1 MIRLLILMLIT
12 TICYSQ
18 QVDIKMVYPLAS
30 VESPPVFDNCLNVID
45 KDKKKCFEQTVKNHI
60 QRNIRYPDDAYN
72 LRKDGKVLVGF
83 IINRSGMVSKIITR
97 GSNKLLNNE
106 VERVIKLLSISKPAK
121 IKGVQVAVNY
131 ALPVNFYLLSQS
143 NNSLITIADGAN
155 IYESPDS
162 KSKQL
167 FYTRYESKFNARKE
181 GGFWLVEFDKDGIL
195 LGYVSDEDVL
205 SIDQYNSNDKE
216 LNQTKSINNQIRID
230 KPLIEKKEKIQNY
243 SPIKITQEDESNKDN
258 LLITEEDIL
267 IREYEA
273 DKLKLAS
280 FIQKLEKQKET
291 DRLIPGINK
300 SDLYYGNALK
310 ELIKILE
317 KEIETKY
324 LTLSTSNPDVFYNT
338 DFDIRKRSN
347 KKKANKLINKTQTIS
362 YDFIKQ
368 NFYSFPSINDTKRFN
383 ELITE
388 LDNLEYIEIEN
399 PSSDKLLRRVEQ
411 FKLAE
416 DPFVQS
422 KPNISNKNKKIT
434 DIQINSP
441 TELYVIKNVV
451 NDYGISGLR
460 RETNEVYQKIQNT
473 LDKRNIKTTIVKPS
487 QENIVE
493 KNNDQKIDKNIKN
506 LDKLPINIPNN
517 LPNETLDVESAK
529 KRLKDLFFLFSQDLI
544 SKEIYE
550 EFALEL
556 RQIIDSEEK
565 KNITSNSNLKISSK
579 EALERIRSLRSF
591 LDQGLISKE
600 TYNEAV
606 KVLKDIATNIEE
618 N

>member
-1 MIRLLILMLIT
+1 MLVT

-30 VESPPVFDNCLNVID
+30 VESPPVFNNCLNVID
-45 KDKKKCFEQTVKNHI
+45 IDKKKCFEQTVKNHI
-60 QRNIRYPDDAYN
+60 QRNIRYPEDAYN

-83 IINRSGMVSKIITR
+83 IINRSGRVSKIITR

-106 VERVIKLLSISKPAK
+106 VERVIKLLSTSKPAK

-143 NNSLITIADGAN
+143 NNSLITIADSAN

-167 FYTRYESKFNARKE
+167 FYTRSESKFNARKE
-181 GGFWLVEFDKDGIL
+181 GGFWLVEFDKDGTLI
-195 LGYVSDEDVL
+195 GYVSEDDVL
-205 SIDQYNSNDKE
+205 TIDEYNSNDKE

-230 KPLIEKKEKIQNY
+230 KPLIEKKEKIQNN
-243 SPIKITQEDESNKDN
+243 SPIKITEEDESNKDN

-267 IREYEA
+267 IREYEE

-291 DRLIPGINK
+291 DRLIPGVNK

-324 LTLSTSNPDVFYNT
+324 LTLSTSNPVVFYNT
-338 DFDIRKRSN
+338 DFDIRKRIN

-368 NFYSFPSINDTKRFN
+368 NFYSFLSINDTKRFY

-388 LDNLEYIEIEN
+388 LDKLEYIEIEK
-399 PSSDKLLRRVEQ
+399 PSSDKLLRR
-411 FKLAE
+411 
-416 DPFVQS
+416 
-422 KPNISNKNKKIT
+422 
-434 DIQINSP
+434 
-441 TELYVIKNVV
+441 TELYVTKNVV

-460 RETNEVYQKIQNT
+460 RETKEVYQKIQNT
-473 LDKRNIKTTIVKPS
+473 PDKRNIKTTIVKPS

-506 LDKLPINIPNN
+506 LDKPPINIPNN
-517 LPNETLDVESAK
+517 LPTETLDVESAK

-565 KNITSNSNLKISSK
+565 KNISSNSNLKISSK

-606 KVLKDIATNIEE
+606 KVLKDIATNIDE

>member
-1 MIRLLILMLIT
+1 MLIT

-60 QRNIRYPDDAYN
+60 QRNIRYPEDAYN

-83 IINRSGMVSKIITR
+83 IINRSGRVSKIITR
-97 GSNKLLNNE
+97 GYNKLLNNE
-106 VERVIKLLSISKPAK
+106 VERVIKLLSTSKPAK

-143 NNSLITIADGAN
+143 KNSLITIADDAN

-167 FYTRYESKFNARKE
+167 FYTRSESKFNARKE
-181 GGFWLVEFDKDGIL
+181 GGFWLVEFDKDGTLI
-195 LGYVSDEDVL
+195 GYVSEDDVL
-205 SIDQYNSNDKE
+205 AIDEYNSNDKE

-230 KPLIEKKEKIQNY
+230 KSLIEKKEKIQNY
-243 SPIKITQEDESNKDN
+243 SPIKITEEDESKKDN

-267 IREYEA
+267 IREYEE

-280 FIQKLEKQKET
+280 FIQKLEKQKEI
-291 DRLIPGINK
+291 DRLIPGVNK

-324 LTLSTSNPDVFYNT
+324 LTLSTSNPVVFYNT
-338 DFDIRKRSN
+338 EFDIRKRSN

-368 NFYSFPSINDTKRFN
+368 NFYSFLSINDTNRFE

-388 LDNLEYIEIEN
+388 LDNLEYIVIEEPSLDETLRSIKQVKLVEN
-399 PSSDKLLRRVEQ
+399 PVD
-411 FKLAE
+411 
-416 DPFVQS
+416 QS
-422 KPNISNKNKKIT
+422 QPNISIDEK
-434 DIQINSP
+434 Q
-441 TELYVIKNVV
+441 
-451 NDYGISGLR
+451 NDL
-460 RETNEVYQKIQNT
+460 TNESQLN
-473 LDKRNIKTTIVKPS
+473 DGNILN
-487 QENIVE
+487 Q
-493 KNNDQKIDKNIKN
+493 NNDQKIDINSKN
-506 LDKLPINIPNN
+506 LDIFPINISNN
-517 LPNETLDVESAK
+517 FPTETLDIESAK

-544 SKEIYE
+544 SKEVYE
-550 EFALEL
+550 EFAIEL
-556 RQIIDSEEK
+556 RQIIDNEDK
-565 KNITSNSNLKISSK
+565 KNTISTSNLKISSK

-600 TYNEAV
+600 TYEDAV
-606 KVLKDIATNIEE
+606 KVLKDIATNIDE

>member
-1 MIRLLILMLIT
+1 MLIT

-18 QVDIKMVYPLAS
+18 QVDIKMAYPLAS

-60 QRNIRYPDDAYN
+60 QRNIRYPEDAYN
-72 LRKDGKVLVGF
+72 LRKDGKVLVAF
-83 IINRSGMVSKIITR
+83 IINRNGRVSKIITR

-106 VERVIKLLSISKPAK
+106 VERVIKLLSTSKPAK

-143 NNSLITIADGAN
+143 NNSLITISDGAN

-167 FYTRYESKFNARKE
+167 FYTKSESKFNARKE
-181 GGFWLVEFDKDGIL
+181 GGFWLVEFDKDGTLI
-195 LGYVSDEDVL
+195 GYVSEDDVL
-205 SIDQYNSNDKE
+205 TIDEYNSNDKE
-216 LNQTKSINNQIRID
+216 LNQTKSINNQISID
-230 KPLIEKKEKIQNY
+230 KPLIDKKEKIQNN
-243 SPIKITQEDESNKDN
+243 SPIKITEEDESNKDN
-258 LLITEEDIL
+258 LIITEEDIL
-267 IREYEA
+267 IREYEE

-291 DRLIPGINK
+291 DRLIPGVNK

-324 LTLSTSNPDVFYNT
+324 LTLSTSNPVVFYNT

-347 KKKANKLINKTQTIS
+347 YKKANKLINKTQTIS

-368 NFYSFPSINDTKRFN
+368 KFYSFLSINDTKRFE

-388 LDNLEYIEIEN
+388 LDNLEYIEIEQS
-399 PSSDKLLRRVEQ
+399 SSDKLLRRV
-411 FKLAE
+411 
-416 DPFVQS
+416 DDSFVETQ
-422 KPNISNKNKKIT
+422 PNISTNENKKIV
-434 DIQINSP
+434 DIQ
-441 TELYVIKNVV
+441 
-451 NDYGISGLR
+451 NDSTKKYQSNYG
-460 RETNEVYQKIQNT
+460 NT
-473 LDKRNIKTTIVKPS
+473 LN
-487 QENIVE
+487 Q
-493 KNNDQKIDKNIKN
+493 NNEQKIDKNSKN
-506 LDKLPINIPNN
+506 LDKVQINILNN
-517 LPNETLDVESAK
+517 LPTETLDVESAK

-565 KNITSNSNLKISSK
+565 KNITSTSNLKISSK

-606 KVLKDIATNIEE
+606 KVLKDIASNIDE